1 MSPSLGIAL
10 QGVWQN
16 GSYTS
21 GEVLHL
27 WQMSGQRKSED
38 GVVKAR
44 QGTNEQ
50 EVSATARQTLGGGD
64 TRSKDDGLLDSQH
77 GAR

>member
-27 WQMSGQRKSED
+27 WQMSGQRESED

-44 QGTNEQ
+44 QGTNKKC
-50 EVSATARQTLGGGD
+50 RQRLDRHWGD